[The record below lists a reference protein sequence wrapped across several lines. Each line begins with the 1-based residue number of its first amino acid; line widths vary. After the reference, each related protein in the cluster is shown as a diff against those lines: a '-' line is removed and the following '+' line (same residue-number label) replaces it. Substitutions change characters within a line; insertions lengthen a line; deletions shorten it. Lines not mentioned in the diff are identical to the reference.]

1 MTIVYNLI
9 SPDKAA
15 SVELEKNGLF
25 VGTVTLVEDKKVY
38 VEIPQLTPG
47 FSYGPCMV
55 VANNLNVTLTR
66 ATAVT
71 ETVETTGSA
80 IVSVSGGG
88 MSPVT
93 STSSTFVKS
102 VSDNTNEFVVLV
114 DIEMVVPPV
123 GTLVLCGFLNNSL
136 DEIIVL
142 GSILS

>member
-1 MTIVYNLI
+1 MYNQI

-25 VGTVTLVEDKKVY
+25 VGSVTSVEDKYVY

-55 VANNLNVTLTR
+55 VANNLQVTLTR
-66 ATAVT
+66 ADAVT
-71 ETVETTGSA
+71 STDTTTASA
-80 IVSVSGGG
+80 VVSVSGGG
-88 MSPVT
+88 NTAVT
-93 STSSTFVKS
+93 STSSQFVKT
-102 VSDNTNEFVVLV
+102 VTDNTNEFVVLV
-114 DIEMVVPPV
+114 DVEMVVPPV